1 MAEADRLDVR
11 EKAPLILAELL
22 YDAEILTQIKK
33 YRTLFLRVTMLA
45 VFALPVEEH
54 VACSWKR
61 FNVSVHTRKPEG
73 AEVSAGSVR
82 KAV

>member
-33 YRTLFLRVTMLA
+33 YRTLFLRVTMLD
-45 VFALPVEEH
+45 VFVLLYQ
-54 VACSWKR
+54 
-61 FNVSVHTRKPEG
+61 
-73 AEVSAGSVR
+73 
-82 KAV
+82 